1 MRTLKIDIEDI
12 DIHSSFIDGIH
23 IRKEILV
30 HMPQLRTF
38 NFSIRTSLDIAN
50 GMNLPSREDIQ
61 RTFIDETLYE
71 VNCSVDY
78 WATKVVIYHIY

>member
-1 MRTLKIDIEDI
+1 MTACFSSTLVDL
-12 DIHSSFIDGIH
+12 FIDGIH
-23 IRKEILV
+23 IREEILV

-38 NFSIRTSLDIAN
+38 NFSIQTSLDIVN

-61 RTFIDETLYE
+61 RTFIDEKLYK